1 MKKYLV
7 IGNPIEHSLSPKLHN
22 YWFEK
27 NNIDA
32 NYDRKKID
40 KSEIQEIISE
50 IREGKLD
57 GINVTVP
64 FKSDVIPFLDTLSK
78 ESQITQSVNTIY
90 KQDKKIIGH
99 NTDIK
104 GFELSLKET
113 QFNLENKTIFIL
125 GSGGVVPSIIYVL
138 EKLGTSKIIV
148 SNRTKQKTE
157 KLKKY
162 FSNISVAD
170 WGDQPEFDMIIN
182 ATSLGLNKEDN
193 IGLNFK
199 NMNKTKLFYD
209 VIYNPKETNF
219 LKTGKNLGCQV
230 SNGKM
235 MFIYQALEAFKLWH
249 KVEPEINEEL
259 KKLSTIDKLALFDD
273 LEMYEEWIKSEYS
286 PKALKKKKRNREI

>member
-32 NYDRKKID
+32 NYDRRKID
-40 KSEIQEIISE
+40 KSEIHEIINE
-50 IREGKLD
+50 IKDNKLD

-64 FKSDVIPFLDTLSK
+64 FKSDVIPFLDTLSE
-78 ESQITQSVNTIY
+78 ESKITQSVNTIY
-90 KQDKKIIGH
+90 IHDKKLIGH

-113 QFNLENKTIFIL
+113 KFNLKNKTILIL
-125 GSGGVVPSIIYVL
+125 GAGGVVPSIIYAL
-138 EKLGTSKIIV
+138 EKFGVYKIIV
-148 SNRTKQKTE
+148 SNRTNQKTE

-162 FSNISVAD
+162 FSNIGIAD
-170 WGDQPEFDMIIN
+170 WGDTPEFDMIIN

-193 IGLNFK
+193 INLNFK
-199 NMNKTKLFYD
+199 NINKEKLFYD

-219 LKTGKNLGCQV
+219 LTTGKKLGCQV
-230 SNGKM
+230 FNGKM
-235 MFIYQALEAFKLWH
+235 MFIYQAFEAFKLWH
-249 KVEPEINEEL
+249 KVKPEINDEL
-259 KKLSTIDKLALFDD
+259 KKFLD
-273 LEMYEEWIKSEYS
+273 L
-286 PKALKKKKRNREI
+286 